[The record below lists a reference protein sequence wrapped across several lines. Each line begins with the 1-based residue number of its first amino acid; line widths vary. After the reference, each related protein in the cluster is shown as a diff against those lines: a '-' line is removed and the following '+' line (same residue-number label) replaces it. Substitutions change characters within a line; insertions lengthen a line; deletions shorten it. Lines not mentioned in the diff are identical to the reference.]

1 MNEKI
6 SLQIP
11 EPCHADWHKMNPTEQ
26 GRFCTACSKQV
37 IDFTAMTDQQ
47 VLNYFSTVTGRVCG
61 RLTDEQL
68 QRPLQPARIEQ
79 KKKWWIVMLMPL
91 LLLFERASAQKK
103 TTQGKVSAQK
113 IPDLLSGVMSGM
125 VITRIEP
132 ESSVPQ
138 TTIKGKV
145 VDEKGNAVKWATI
158 EDTTSH
164 IRAIADS
171 GGAFSIVVKNHSG
184 PINIKASAIGYE
196 TASQSATDVNSV
208 HIVLKQI
215 ENDLKPV
222 RVITDQEVVFAGG
235 ISVCTKVT
243 RREMMDTVWRKVT
256 GNAAFKI
263 YPNPAVRGSDV
274 KVDLKNEGDYFIQL
288 ITNAGTILTTK
299 ETSVVKGSTVTS
311 INIPSGVAQGIY
323 YLRVS
328 NNKSSKQYTDKIFIQ

>member
-11 EPCHADWHKMNPTEQ
+11 EPCHADWHKMTSTDQ
-26 GRFCTACSKQV
+26 GRFCAACSKQV

-91 LLLFERASAQKK
+91 LLLFEKVGAQRKVI
-103 TTQGKVSAQK
+103 QGKLRVQK
-113 IPDLLSGVMSGM
+113 NSDSIPLIMGDT
-125 VITRIEP
+125 IIRTIEP
-132 ESSVPQ
+132 ETITPQ

-164 IRAIADS
+164 IRVIADS
-171 GGAFSIVVKNHSG
+171 AGTFSIIVKNHSG
-184 PINIKASAIGYE
+184 PINIKASAIGHEPTSQPVTE
-196 TASQSATDVNSV
+196 TDAAN
-208 HIVLKQI
+208 IILKRK

-222 RVITDQEVVFAGG
+222 SVVTICSTISLGG
-235 ISVCTKVT
+235 AFVVRKVT
-243 RREMMDTVWRKVT
+243 RREKIDTVWRKVT